1 MVKHC
6 WAGHKCSMTR
16 RGVVSGV
23 FEHGV
28 SENKLCGDVGP
39 IGIQTDQE
47 QAVMISAKKAFLFA
61 KNA

>member
-1 MVKHC
+1 
-6 WAGHKCSMTR
+6 MTR
-16 RGVVSGV
+16 RGVVSGI